1 MTNDPLRQILYASVC
16 GGGIDLDAILQQSRH
31 NNAVDGI
38 TGLLWFDGGHFLQ
51 VLEGPADSVA
61 NAYARIAADPR
72 HRDVRVLSDR
82 QIDEREFGYWS
93 MERGPACTDTGLRE
107 RLARR
112 LSDAPADIRAVFAR
126 TLACD

>member
-1 MTNDPLRQILYASVC
+1 MTSEPLRQILYASVC
-16 GGGIDLDAILQQSRH
+16 GDGVDLDDILQQSRH

-38 TGLLWFDGGHFLQ
+38 TGLLWADGGHFLQ

-61 NAYARIAADPR
+61 TAYARIAADTR
-72 HRDVRVLSDR
+72 HRDIRILSDR
-82 QIDEREFGYWS
+82 SVDAREFGYWS
-93 MERGPACTDTGLRE
+93 MERGAACTDTGLRE